1 MYAGDGAIGE
11 AWTAP
16 GDDLPGPASPSG
28 LGDKSEGLSAPL
40 SDLAR
45 AAAGAEPGSAQMAA
59 TPNVSP
65 RIGAALPVQGAGAS
79 APAPTGPVPSGDEGA
94 APLPAEGAPG
104 AGEDGQEPAT
114 QMIAQRVG
122 LRDGWKLS
130 EDGRIEMR
138 PGTARMSA
146 VQAASGGATAG
157 AMNGAR
163 SGAAS
168 AAAPDSQ
175 TGPQAG
181 PPAQGAPG
189 FVDAL
194 AQASAR
200 AAPMPAA
207 SAEAAPAGQGAF
219 SAMTSGVAS
228 GAAGGGA
235 GSADT
240 QASDKSAPAR
250 ATALNAQTLAL
261 VSARFIQTLQ
271 GRATRFDMTLTPESL
286 GRVDVKMSVDGDG
299 RVAARLAFDNPLAM
313 TDFRGRADELRREL
327 EAAGFTLSD
336 EGFEFTERERREA
349 LPLWERHDA
358 PGRAPNPETE
368 TVTPARWL
376 ALGPAREG
384 VDVRI

>member
-1 MYAGDGAIGE
+1 
-11 AWTAP
+11 
-16 GDDLPGPASPSG
+16 
-28 LGDKSEGLSAPL
+28 
-40 SDLAR
+40 
-45 AAAGAEPGSAQMAA
+45 
-59 TPNVSP
+59 
-65 RIGAALPVQGAGAS
+65 
-79 APAPTGPVPSGDEGA
+79 
-94 APLPAEGAPG
+94 
-104 AGEDGQEPAT
+104 
-114 QMIAQRVG
+114 
-122 LRDGWKLS
+122 
-130 EDGRIEMR
+130 
-138 PGTARMSA
+138 
-146 VQAASGGATAG
+146 
-157 AMNGAR
+157 
-163 SGAAS
+163 
-168 AAAPDSQ
+168 
-175 TGPQAG
+175 
-181 PPAQGAPG
+181 
-189 FVDAL
+189 
-194 AQASAR
+194 
-200 AAPMPAA
+200 
-207 SAEAAPAGQGAF
+207 
-219 SAMTSGVAS
+219 MTSGVAS